1 MNRVAIGSYISI
13 IILDVNGLNVPT
25 KVIDWMGGYKN
36 KTHTYIVYNRPTS
49 GLWTL
54 TN

>member
-1 MNRVAIGSYISI
+1 MNRVAIGSYIS

-36 KTHTYIVYNRPTS
+36 KTHTYIVYSRPTS